1 MSEKADSIS
10 FKSIKPLDIL
20 QVARS
25 QANKT
30 NLGKEQIEFV
40 SNSTDIKAL
49 KQYLEIINNMIQK
62 EESKGFL
69 TTFGDTILSVFGC
82 KSVDIESLKALK
94 NLIIERIN
102 LIMFTT

>member
-1 MSEKADSIS
+1 MPENADSIS
-10 FKSIKPLDIL
+10 FKSIKTVDIL
-20 QVARS
+20 QVAKS

-40 SNSTDIKAL
+40 SNSTDVKTL

-62 EESKGFL
+62 GESKGFL
-69 TTFGDTILSVFGC
+69 AKLGDTILSVFGC

-102 LIMFTT
+102 QIMFTT

>member
-1 MSEKADSIS
+1 MPKNADYIS
-10 FKSIKPLDIL
+10 FKSIKTVDLL
-20 QVARS
+20 QVAKS

-69 TTFGDTILSVFGC
+69 ATLGDTILSVFGC

-94 NLIIERIN
+94 ILITERIN
-102 LIMFTT
+102 QLMFTA

>member
-1 MSEKADSIS
+1 
-10 FKSIKPLDIL
+10 
-20 QVARS
+20 
-25 QANKT
+25 
-30 NLGKEQIEFV
+30 
-40 SNSTDIKAL
+40 
-49 KQYLEIINNMIQK
+49 MIQK

-102 LIMFTT
+102 QIMFTT